1 VPTKT
6 ILLSHEDLSSLQRV
20 LSSLSD
26 SGLGDAGFGDS
37 GLGGSGGDPATSA
50 DVNIPRAQLHNIART
65 LMFLRKRRADYLYRA
80 MLGEPAYDMLLG
92 LYVAEG
98 DRQLVTAARLADI
111 ACVAQ
116 SSAARWIEYLVTKDL
131 IERER
136 HPTHKRASILK
147 LSRKGRD
154 ALDRM
159 FASAIEAVRDLAI

>member
-20 LSSLSD
+20 LLSLSD
-26 SGLGDAGFGDS
+26 TGLDDSRPGDS
-37 GLGGSGGDPATSA
+37 GGGPAASTEVDLA
-50 DVNIPRAQLHNIART
+50 RAQLHKIARM
-65 LMFLRKRRADYLYRA
+65 LIFLRKGRADYLYRA
-80 MLGEPAYDMLLG
+80 MFGEPAYDMLLG

-98 DRQLVTAARLADI
+98 DRQLMTAARLADI
-111 ACVAQ
+111 ADVAQ

-136 HPTHKRASILK
+136 HPTHKRASLLK
-147 LSRKGRD
+147 LTDKGRD

-159 FASAIEAVRDLAI
+159 LASAIEALRDLAI